1 MKKLRILQINK
12 LYSPWIG
19 GIESVVKMVGEELNE
34 KTDMQVLVCQPK
46 GKGVKECV
54 NGVDVVRAGSL
65 GIFFS
70 MPVSLSFLFLVKK
83 YSKKADVIVLHDP
96 FPLGDLAVLLSGFKG
111 KVVVWWHSDIIKQKK
126 LLKLINPIIHG
137 ILKRADAIFTT
148 TEGYIEGSAYISK
161 YRDKCRL
168 VPYGIDAKAYL
179 ETELSPVLTEKLQ
192 FSENKKI
199 LFVGRLIYY
208 KGVDVLIEAFKRVNN
223 AELFIVGTGSD
234 EEALKNSASILGN
247 RVHFLGNLSDK
258 DLKSAFSDCDVFV
271 LPSIE
276 KSEAFGIVQ
285 LEAMI
290 YGKPVINTDL
300 KTSVPYVSIDGQTGI
315 TVRTGDVQE
324 LADAMNKLISDD
336 DLRSL
341 YGGNAA
347 KRVLSAF
354 EKDAVMK
361 NVYNQLKKLMEEKQ

>member
-1 MKKLRILQINK
+1 MDKLKVLQVNK

-19 GIESVVKMVGEELNE
+19 GIESVAKMVGEELNN

-46 GKGVKECV
+46 GKGSKELV
-54 NGVDVVRAGSL
+54 NGVRVTRAGSF
-65 GIFFS
+65 GILFS
-70 MPVSLSFLFLVKK
+70 MPISLSFPFLVRK

-96 FPLGDLAVLLSGFKG
+96 FPLGDLAILLSGFKG

-148 TEGYIEGSAYISK
+148 TEGYIEGSVYISK
-161 YRDKCRL
+161 YREKCRL
-168 VPYGIDAKAYL
+168 VPYGIDTKAYL
-179 ETELSPVLTEKLQ
+179 KADLKPILTKELLFPES
-192 FSENKKI
+192 KKI

-208 KGVDVLIEAFKRVNN
+208 KGVSILIEAFKKVQN

-234 EEALKNSASILGN
+234 EESLRAEASCIGEKI
-247 RVHFLGNLSDK
+247 HFMGNLSDV

-285 LEAMI
+285 LEAMV

-300 KTSVPYVSIDGQTGI
+300 NTSVPYVSLDGQTGI
-315 TVRTGDVQE
+315 TIKTGDVCE
-324 LADAMNKLISDD
+324 LADAMNCLISDNE
-336 DLRSL
+336 LRRK
-341 YGGNAA
+341 YGTNAA
-347 KRVLSAF
+347 NRVLSTF
-354 EKDAVMK
+354 DKDMMIE
-361 NVYNQLKKLMEEKQ
+361 NIYNQFKKLTEEQT